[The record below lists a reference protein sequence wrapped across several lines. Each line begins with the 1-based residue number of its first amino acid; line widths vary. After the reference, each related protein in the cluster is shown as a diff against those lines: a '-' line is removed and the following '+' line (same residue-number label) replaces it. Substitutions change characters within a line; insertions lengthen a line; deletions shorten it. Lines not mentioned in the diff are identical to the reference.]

1 MKRKERRARRKPM
14 AEINVVPYI
23 DVMLVLLVI
32 FMVTAPLITQGVKVD
47 LPQADAEPQ
56 PGEGTPPV
64 VIHIDQFGD
73 TYLDLGDN
81 NLLPV
86 DQQLLFERLV
96 KVLDQ
101 APATPIMIRADASI
115 DYGLVVDA
123 MVAAQAAGAPSV
135 GLVTRP
141 PLDTAAG
148 AGGR

>member
-1 MKRKERRARRKPM
+1 MRRARKSINQ
-14 AEINVVPYI
+14 INVVPYI

-47 LPQADAEPQ
+47 LPQADADPQ
-56 PGEGTPPV
+56 PGEGALPV

-86 DQQLLFERLV
+86 DQQLLYERLS
-96 KVLDQ
+96 KVLTE
-101 APATPIMIRADASI
+101 APATPVMIRADASI

-141 PLDTAAG
+141 RTISAAA